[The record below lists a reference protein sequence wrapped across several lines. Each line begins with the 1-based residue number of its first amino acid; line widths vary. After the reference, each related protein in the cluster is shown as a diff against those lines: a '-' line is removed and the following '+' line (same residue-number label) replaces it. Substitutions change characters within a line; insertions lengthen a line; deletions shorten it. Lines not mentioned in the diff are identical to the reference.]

1 MSGDQNNELKPL
13 PDTNARSNYRI
24 MANKELPV
32 LNAQPASRTAPATRL
47 SYDCSKCPAY
57 CCTYDWILV
66 TKRDIERL
74 AKRFD
79 LSYEEAEQK
88 FTKFIKSYGH
98 RVLRHRQDHIFKSSC
113 IFLDPEKRNCRVYE
127 HRPATC
133 RAFPEEKRCGYYD
146 FLTWERDHQDDES
159 FIPLHQ

>member
-1 MSGDQNNELKPL
+1 
-13 PDTNARSNYRI
+13 
-24 MANKELPV
+24 MAKKELPV
-32 LNAQPASRTAPATRL
+32 LNLKLANGKVVKTRL
-47 SYDCSKCPAY
+47 RYDCSKCPAY

-79 LSYEEAEQK
+79 LSYEEAETK

-98 RVLRHRQDHIFKSSC
+98 RVLRHRQDHIFKSAC
-113 IFLDPEKRNCRVYE
+113 QFLHPTKRNCTVYE
-127 HRPATC
+127 HRPSTC
-133 RAFPEEKRCGYYD
+133 RAFPEEKSCGYYD

-159 FIPLHQ
+159 FIPLQQ